1 MTLPA
6 ASTLF
11 WIIAVV
17 MVAVALAFVLPALL
31 PRYVSSRAPTQVTTQ
46 LPTQLPTPAPP
57 VPTDSAAVLR
67 HASRLPLLAAILL
80 PVLAFG
86 LYSIL
91 GDPGAVSSRAGI
103 ATTEDDVRQAA
114 PVLREELV
122 AHLARSPRDGR
133 GWVVL
138 ARLEFEADRHADAAA
153 AFARALAASP
163 KVASDP
169 AVWCEYADALGMAQG
184 GSLAGKPRE
193 LVLRALAL
201 NPAHPKALEM
211 AGGAAFEARE
221 YGMAVKYWRELL
233 AQLPDRAQ
241 ARAELEAAIL
251 RADELANRK

>member
-17 MVAVALAFVLPALL
+17 MVALALAFVLPAFV
-31 PRYVSSRAPTQVTTQ
+31 PRHVSSRAPTQVTTEVS
-46 LPTQLPTPAPP
+46 LVPA
-57 VPTDSAAVLR
+57 TGAATHR
-67 HASRLPLLAAILL
+67 PASRLALVPAVLL
-80 PVLAFG
+80 PMLAFG
-86 LYSIL
+86 LYSIV
-91 GDPGAVSSRAGI
+91 GDPGAVSGRADI
-103 ATTEDDVRQAA
+103 AASEVDGRQAA
-114 PVLREELV
+114 PAMREELV

-138 ARLEFEADRHADAAA
+138 ARLEFEADRFDEAAA

-169 AVWCEYADALGMAQG
+169 GVWCEYADALGMTQG

-211 AGGAAFEARE
+211 AGSAAFEAKD
-221 YGMAVKYWRELL
+221 YGTAVTYWRELL
-233 AQLPDRAQ
+233 AQLPERERA
-241 ARAELEAAIL
+241 RVELEAAIL